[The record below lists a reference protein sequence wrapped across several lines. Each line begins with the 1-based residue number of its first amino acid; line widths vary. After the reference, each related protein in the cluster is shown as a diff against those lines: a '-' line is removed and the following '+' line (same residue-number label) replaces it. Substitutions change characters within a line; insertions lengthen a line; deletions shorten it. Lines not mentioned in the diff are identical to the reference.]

1 MATHFADKLV
11 LARWA
16 LKQLGVDDFERLSS
30 LLRSPELE
38 GWAEDGGSRF
48 VQQLALRL
56 PKLGQ
61 QGRTVSNEM
70 LREYDEDIVRHWRH
84 ITTKR
89 NLQGPT
95 LYPIYFQ
102 YLGLLLTEIYL
113 DWYFRDQQG
122 LMTSLNEF
130 LQAGAAPPQ
139 AQAPKSKSKKK
150 TAPVEIEAFTKDDLN
165 KLAFWM
171 ATGSGKTLLMHCH
184 IRQYLH
190 YAGKAGTRQ
199 ELNRIILLTPNEG
212 LSRQHEEE
220 FELSGIEAALYDKTG
235 ASLPFTGR
243 GVDIIDI
250 HKLRETS
257 GDKTVAVDT
266 FEGNNLVLVDEG
278 HRGAGG
284 EEWMDKRARLCANG
298 FSFEYSA
305 TFGQAIKAATT
316 AKQKALT
323 QTYAKSILFDYSY
336 KFFYNDGYGKDFNIL
351 NLAEEH
357 EDETRP
363 LYLTAC
369 LLSFYQQ
376 CKRFAEGGAQLVPY
390 LLESPLMIFV
400 GGSVTG
406 QRQSQEDTDLVLI
419 LKFLADFIS
428 NRKDSE
434 QRLKKLLARQDGL
447 VSGGQQTFDKF
458 FPYVENLWKPENAG
472 EVFSDILR
480 HVFNAPSGGQLHIVR
495 LVGAEGEIGLR
506 VGENN
511 WFGVVNVGDAKKL
524 CDLCLERREE
534 DDHYQVDEMAFSRS
548 LFAEIKQNDSSIR
561 LLAGAKKFTEGWS
574 SWRVSAMGL
583 MNVGKKEG
591 SEIIQLFGRGVRLK
605 GYRFKLKRT
614 SALDALDFENERG
627 QQKHP
632 DHIEL
637 LETLNI
643 FGIKSDY
650 MKEFEEYL
658 EEEGVGED
666 ERREMIFLPTIK
678 LPEFEQG
685 KLQLHVIKP
694 KAEMPDFKKAVR
706 LRLASLENQMNTTVV
721 SDWYPRLQKQS
732 SSVKANGAPATV
744 NKETLR
750 AEHLA
755 FLRWD
760 ALWFEVERH
769 KRDKAY
775 YNVFFSPEDL
785 QALLKQTW
793 WYELAIPP
801 GYLDF
806 RFDKQPLWQEIATHL
821 LKGYL
826 DRFYRYE
833 KAKFEEPFLEYRTLR
848 PDDDELMLKEY
859 QLLVKKS
866 EKKLIKDLQALSE
879 KFRAGDF
886 EPFSFEKFALFQAQ
900 KHLYQPLIHLG
911 REGSQEALIK
921 IVPTHLNEGEK
932 QFVDDLAAFCTAEVN
947 GMLSDVELY
956 LLRNHSS
963 DKAVSFFAAS
973 DFRPDFILWLLR
985 EGHQTIAFIDPK
997 GLRNFTDNFN
1007 NPKVQF
1013 FRRIKEL
1020 EKNPNLN
1027 RSDIRLESFLISQTH
1042 RHDLRWPSPVGQTR
1056 DATAA
1061 EYREHH
1067 ILMAKDEPDT
1077 YIQDLIASLEGES
1090 A

>member
-16 LKQLGVDDFERLSS
+16 LKQIGVDDFDRLPT
-30 LLRSPELE
+30 LLRSPEFE
-38 GWAEDGGSRF
+38 GWADDGGSYF
-48 VQQLALRL
+48 VQQLVARL
-56 PKLGQ
+56 PKLDQ
-61 QGRTVSNEM
+61 QARTISNEM
-70 LREYDEDIVRHWRH
+70 LRGYDENIVRHWKH

-95 LYPIYFQ
+95 VYPLYFQ
-102 YLGLLLTEIYL
+102 YLALLFTEIYL
-113 DWYFRDQQG
+113 DWYFRDE
-122 LMTSLNEF
+122 TSLLASLNAA
-130 LQAGAAPPQ
+130 LATGAINLEAP
-139 AQAPKSKSKKK
+139 AQTQRRGRRRAAAEPE
-150 TAPVEIEAFTKDDLN
+150 VEPFTKDDLN

-190 YAGKAGTRQ
+190 YAGQAGQRQ

-220 FELSGIEAALYDKTG
+220 FELSGIEAALYDKSG

-257 GDKTVAVDT
+257 GEKTIAVNT

-278 HRGAGG
+278 HRGSGG

-305 TFGQAIKAATT
+305 TFGQAIKAAAS

-376 CKRFAEGGAQLVPY
+376 CKRFADGGAQLVPY

-406 QRQSQEDTDLVLI
+406 QRQSVEDTDLVQI
-419 LKFLADFIS
+419 MKFLAEFIS
-428 NRKDSE
+428 NRSE
-434 QRLKKLLARQDGL
+434 SEKRLRKLLARQDGL
-447 VSGGQQTFDKF
+447 VSGGQRTFDRF
-458 FPYVENLWKPENAG
+458 FPYVESLWKPEQAG
-472 EVFSDILR
+472 EAFGDILR
-480 HVFNAPSGGQLHIVR
+480 YVFNAPSGGQLHIVR
-495 LVGAEGEIGLR
+495 LVGADGEIGLR

-524 CDLCLERREE
+524 CDLCVEKRGA
-534 DDHYQVDEMAFSRS
+534 DDHYQVGEPAFSRS

-561 LLAGAKKFTEGWS
+561 LLAGARKFTEGWS

-632 DHIEL
+632 DHIAL

-658 EEEGVGED
+658 EEEGVGAT
-666 ERREMIFLPTIK
+666 ERRELIELPTIQ
-678 LPEFEQG
+678 LPEFEKA
-685 KLQLHVIKP
+685 KLNIIRPKP
-694 KAEMPDFKKAVR
+694 DMPDFKKSVR
-706 LRLASLENQMNTTVV
+706 LRLASLEGQLSTKVTA
-721 SDWYPRLQKQS
+721 DWYPRLQRQS
-732 SSVKANGAPATV
+732 SVTNGNAVSASLNVEP
-744 NKETLR
+744 LR
-750 AEHLA
+750 REHLA
-755 FLRWD
+755 FLKWD
-760 ALWFEVERH
+760 TIWFEIERH
-769 KRDKAY
+769 KRDKAF
-775 YNVFFSPEDL
+775 YNVAFAPDDL
-785 QALLKQTW
+785 KTLLTERW
-793 WYELAIPP
+793 WYDLFIPP

-806 RFDKQPLWQEIATHL
+806 RFDRLPLWQEIATYL

-826 DRFYRYE
+826 ERFYQFHRRQ
-833 KAKFEEPFLEYRTLR
+833 FEAPFLEYQALR
-848 PDDDELMLKEY
+848 ASDDLLLRQY

-866 EKKLIKDLQALSE
+866 ERQLIERLQELSKKFAQG
-879 KFRAGDF
+879 RF
-886 EPFSFEKFALFQAQ
+886 EAFSFERLQIFAAEH
-900 KHLYQPLIHLG
+900 HLYQPLIHLTRG
-911 REGSQEALIK
+911 GGEALIK
-921 IVPTHLNEGEK
+921 VVPTHLNEGEK
-932 QFVDDLAAFCTAEVN
+932 QFVDDLEKFCQAEAT
-947 GMLSDVELY
+947 GMLANVELY

-963 DKAVSFFAAS
+963 DKAVSFFTES
-973 DFRPDFILWLLR
+973 GFRPDFILWLLGAGR
-985 EGHQTIAFIDPK
+985 QTIVFLDPK
-997 GLRNFTDNFN
+997 GLRNFTDNFQ
-1007 NPKVQF
+1007 NPKVQLA
-1013 FRRIKEL
+1013 RAIKVL
-1020 EKNPNLN
+1020 EKNLQRPE
-1027 RSDIRLESFLISQTH
+1027 IRLESFLISQTN
-1042 RHDLRWPSPVGQTR
+1042 RHQLRWPGPNDSAR
-1056 DATAA
+1056 EATPK
-1061 EYREHH
+1061 EYKEQH
-1067 ILMAKDEPDT
+1067 IFLAKDEPET
-1077 YIQDLIASLEGES
+1077 YIQDLLSGLLERTT
-1090 A
+1090 